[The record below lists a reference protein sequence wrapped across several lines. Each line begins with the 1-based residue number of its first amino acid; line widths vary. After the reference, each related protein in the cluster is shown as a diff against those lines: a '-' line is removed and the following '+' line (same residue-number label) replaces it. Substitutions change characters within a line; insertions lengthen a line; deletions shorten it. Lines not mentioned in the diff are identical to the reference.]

1 MTWRRQRTRSE
12 GLAEAARLT
21 ALLRL
26 TADCFVP
33 FFVCPLLQMTM
44 GGAGGKVEH
53 KEQGKDEAK
62 MEGVTK

>member
-1 MTWRRQRTRSE
+1 
-12 GLAEAARLT
+12 
-21 ALLRL
+21 
-26 TADCFVP
+26 
-33 FFVCPLLQMTM
+33 MTM